1 MTTEELT
8 RELKKLQELVR
19 RHSHDEIETLGLNMR
34 GTAAPTTT
42 PPRVGVIFCDTTNG
56 KVYISTGVSSSSDWK
71 LLN

>member
-1 MTTEELT
+1 MTLEDIQIEL
-8 RELKKLQELVR
+8 RKLQELVR
-19 RHSHDEIETLGLNMR
+19 RHNHDDIETLGLTMR

-42 PPRVGVIFCDTTNG
+42 PPRVAMIFCDTTNG